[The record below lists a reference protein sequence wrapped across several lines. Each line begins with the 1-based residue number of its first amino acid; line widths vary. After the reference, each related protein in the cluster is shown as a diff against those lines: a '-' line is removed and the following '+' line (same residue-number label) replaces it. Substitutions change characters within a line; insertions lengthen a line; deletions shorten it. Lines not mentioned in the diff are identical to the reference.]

1 MKAIG
6 EMTQAELGA
15 YVHSHLYDRG
25 IDVVL
30 SGGAVVAIYTSGKY
44 VSRDLDF
51 VNRYAAK
58 PDAISLA
65 MEEMGFQETGR
76 HFEHHQTE
84 YFVEFPPGPLSFG
97 EEYAID
103 VAEIVMD
110 TGLLRIISPTDCVKD
125 RLAWFYHSGDRQC
138 LSQAIMV
145 SKDRAIDLEEIRI
158 WSEGEGKLEEF
169 EKIAEKLSTL
179 PDSEI
184 DEDAGRG

>member
-1 MKAIG
+1 MMSVG

-15 YVHSHLYDRG
+15 YVQSHLHDRD

-44 VSRDLDF
+44 VSPDLDF

-58 PDAISLA
+58 RDAIRLA
-65 MEEMGFQETGR
+65 MEELGFQETGR
-76 HFEHHQTE
+76 HFEHPETE

-97 EEYAID
+97 EEDAID
-103 VAEIVMD
+103 IDEIEMD

-145 SKDRAIDLEEIRI
+145 SQDREIDIAEIRS

-169 EKIAEKLSTL
+169 EQIATKLSKS
-179 PDSEI
+179 PH
-184 DEDAGRG
+184 DEEAGSG